1 MPKFRVPVPKLSEYT
16 NDNLIIGPN
25 MVDGDNMDSG
35 VEAEFR
41 AEACIEDGCSGQ
53 KKIDTLYE
61 NYSQDIVD
69 KPRSTI
75 PEVAVGRSGV
85 PNHEGTENPAPIPTD
100 LHNYPHR
107 RY

>member
-1 MPKFRVPVPKLSEYT
+1 MPKYRVPVPKMSEYT

-25 MVDGDNMDSG
+25 MVDEDNMDFG
-35 VEAEFR
+35 VEAQFR

-53 KKIDTLYE
+53 KSIDTLYE
-61 NYSQDIVD
+61 NFSQDQVD
-69 KPRSTI
+69 VPRSTL
-75 PEVAVGRSGV
+75 PELAVGRSGV
-85 PNHEGTENPAPIPTD
+85 PNHEGTNNPAPVCTD